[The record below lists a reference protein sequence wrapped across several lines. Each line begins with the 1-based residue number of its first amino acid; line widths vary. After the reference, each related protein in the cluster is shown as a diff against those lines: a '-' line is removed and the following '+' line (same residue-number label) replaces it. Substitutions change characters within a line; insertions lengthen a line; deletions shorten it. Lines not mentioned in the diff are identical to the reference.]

1 MVPRRIG
8 RPGSAAHTRRG
19 GTLMRVT
26 AFCATLRG
34 RRSVPRISPT
44 RMHTRSFRL
53 LTTAVAAI
61 VAATVFAAPALAV
74 APPKRPPVQKAQPT
88 QQDRYVPGQLIT
100 VNSDVLSASGMPAWA
115 IDQYLAA
122 HTPLPPLG
130 TAFLA
135 AEREY
140 GVNAIVL
147 VAIAMHE
154 SGYGTSEIARIKKNL
169 FGYHAYDRDPFLWA
183 EAFSTYAEGVDVVA
197 RYIRDGYL
205 VPGGS
210 FYTGYRTLRSIN
222 LAYASS
228 PVWQNG
234 VVAHANRLIREVP
247 TLAMRKLK
255 FGAVRSP
262 DAIRASTVSD
272 LTVGWTA
279 VKGATIPSGIRFS
292 TRWTPVSIVE
302 TAVALPRR
310 PGDPQWLTVARATS
324 VPGRLTLSVKTPAA
338 PGLWRLDLDPR
349 DSDGGELPASDHPR
363 IASSM
368 VRVHARG
375 EAVLALGA
383 GADDA
388 LVATVRS
395 SGPGTIRAA
404 AETPSQELE
413 AWAVPLDGSSAAVRL
428 ASVRVTDAIGQSAVS
443 LKVPLAKAALPA
455 LVVLRLTG
463 STASRA
469 VPAVVLVRRGSS
481 GRPVVTAPWIVDP
494 RTSQVTDRAASEPAP
509 VDVVGTGVPGVLGVR
524 VSAKVIDL
532 IATPLPDGSP
542 APAPTPTPA
551 GVFAADASPAAASP
565 APGAAAPSTDP
576 ATELSGSRIV
586 VRTIAVTG
594 PARPSL
600 DAAYIPAHASGALQ
614 LSIDGLG
621 PGVRLV
627 VAWLQPEGGAPT
639 PFWAGW
645 LEVTGDAP

>member
-1 MVPRRIG
+1 M
-8 RPGSAAHTRRG
+8 AA
-19 GTLMRVT
+19 V
-26 AFCATLRG
+26 
-34 RRSVPRISPT
+34 
-44 RMHTRSFRL
+44 
-53 LTTAVAAI
+53 
-61 VAATVFAAPALAV
+61 VAATVLATPALALT
-74 APPKRPPVQKAQPT
+74 PSQRPPAQKAIPT
-88 QQDRYVPGQLIT
+88 RQDPYVAGQLIT
-100 VNSDVLSASGMPAWA
+100 VNTDVLSASGMPAWA

-122 HTPLPPLG
+122 HTKLPPLG

-135 AEREY
+135 AERTY

-154 SGYGTSEIARIKKNL
+154 SGYGTSDIARIKKNL

-183 EAFSTYAEGVDVVA
+183 ETFSTYAEGVDVVA
-197 RYIRDGYL
+197 QYIRDGYL

-210 FYTGYRTLRSIN
+210 FYTGYRTLRSMN
-222 LAYASS
+222 LAYAT
-228 PVWQNG
+228 G
-234 VVAHANRLIREVP
+234 VTWADRVARHANWLIAEVP
-247 TLAMRKLK
+247 TLAMRKLT
-255 FGAVRSP
+255 FGAVRLP
-262 DAIRASTVSD
+262 DALRAATVSD
-272 LTVGWTA
+272 LTVRWAA

-302 TAVALPRR
+302 TAISLPRR
-310 PGDPQWLTVARATS
+310 PGDPTWLTVARATS
-324 VPGRLTLSVKTPAA
+324 VPGRLTLSVKAPAT

-383 GADDA
+383 GTDDV

-404 AETPSQELE
+404 AEEPSQELE
-413 AWAVPLDGSSAAVRL
+413 AWAIPLDDATAAVRL
-428 ASVRVTDAIGQSAVS
+428 ASVRVTDAIGQTAVS

-455 LVVLRLTG
+455 LVVLRLTR
-463 STASRA
+463 STASRS
-469 VPAVVLVRRGSS
+469 VPAVVLVRRGAS

-494 RTSQVTDRAASEPAP
+494 RTSLVTDRVPSEPAP

-524 VSAKVIDL
+524 VSAKVIEL

-542 APAPTPTPA
+542 VPTPTPSPA
-551 GVFAADASPAAASP
+551 GVFAADASPSATSP
-565 APGAAAPSTDP
+565 AAGAGAPSADP
-576 ATELSGSRIV
+576 ATALSGSRIV

-645 LEVTGDAP
+645 LEVTGDAS